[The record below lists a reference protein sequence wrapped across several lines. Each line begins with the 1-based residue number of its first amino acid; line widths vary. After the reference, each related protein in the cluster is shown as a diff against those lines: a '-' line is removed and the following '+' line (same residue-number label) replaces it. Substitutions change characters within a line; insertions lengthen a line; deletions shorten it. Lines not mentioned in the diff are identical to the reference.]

1 MPRFRSNSS
10 TADHTAPWA
19 GIVPPFIV
27 EQLWRS
33 GDTEIQA
40 VALENETLSRLC
52 RVGRADTITAIA
64 RAHPPHPMAGLLA
77 IAEPRPLDRRIHDA
91 ENRSVNFLPGR
102 LARAE
107 GDVEIGDLAVDEAY
121 DYSGIVY
128 DFFRERFERQSLDD
142 QGMSLVSSVHVG
154 RRFAN
159 AFWNGQQMVYGDG
172 DGRVFLRFTGSL
184 DVVAHEMTHGVIQFT
199 SNLVY
204 RGESGA
210 LNESFADVFGVLVK
224 QWHLGQTVDEADWLV
239 GAELLTEAPTRRA
252 LRSLAAPGT
261 AYQND
266 PFLGS
271 DPQPAHVR
279 DQYFG
284 SADEGGVHI
293 NSGIPNHAFYLT
305 ATELGGHAYEAAA
318 EIWYR
323 TMLELRSRSTF
334 AECAATCAAVA
345 TRLYGA
351 GSPEQLAVR
360 RAWTA
365 VGVSV
370 SERSLA

>member
-1 MPRFRSNSS
+1 M
-10 TADHTAPWA
+10 
-19 GIVPPFIV
+19 

-52 RVGRADTITAIA
+52 RDGRCQAIGDLA

-77 IAEPRPLDRRIHDA
+77 IADPRPLDRRIHDA

-102 LARAE
+102 LVRAE
-107 GDVEIGDLAVDEAY
+107 GDTEVGDLAVDEAY
-121 DYSGIVY
+121 DYSGIVH
-128 DFFRERFERQSLDD
+128 DFYLERFERQSLDD
-142 QGMSLVSSVHVG
+142 HGMSLVSSVHVG

-204 RGESGA
+204 RGEPGA
-210 LNESFADVFGVLVK
+210 LNESFADVFGVVVK
-224 QWHLGQTVDEADWLV
+224 QWHLGQTVDEADWLI
-239 GAELLTEAPTRRA
+239 GADLVTQASTRRA

-261 AYQND
+261 AYRND

-284 SADEGGVHI
+284 SEDEGGVHI
-293 NSGIPNHAFYLT
+293 NSGIPNHAFFLT
-305 ATELGGHAYEAAA
+305 ATELGGRAFEAAA

-323 TMLELRSRSTF
+323 TMLELRPRSTF
-334 AECAATCAAVA
+334 AECAATCALVA

-365 VGVSV
+365 VGVVV